1 MTRMTTDVEALA
13 NLLQQGL
20 LLALTSVAG
29 CAGIMVVLLVLDVR
43 LALAAFA
50 VLPILAVLT
59 VWFQRMSRRSYA
71 RARDAISI
79 VNAEMQESLAGVR
92 VTQSLGRDD
101 NNGAALRRPLGR
113 VPRRPPALDAADVD
127 LLRRQP
133 AAVDRRQGARAL
145 VRRPPHRRRRR

>member
-1 MTRMTTDVEALA
+1 
-13 NLLQQGL
+13 
-20 LLALTSVAG
+20 
-29 CAGIMVVLLVLDVR
+29 MVVLLVLDVR

-59 VWFQRMSRRSYA
+59 VWFQRTSRRSYA

-101 NNGAALRRPLGR
+101 NNAAALRRPL
-113 VPRRPPALDAADVD
+113 RRSTATPAC
-127 LLRRQP
+127 
-133 AAVDRRQGARAL
+133 ARCS
-145 VRRPPHRRRRR
+145 